1 MKPNQ
6 KPDIKW
12 YQYVFALLSGMF
24 LANSIPHYV
33 QGISGNAFPSPF
45 GNPPGLGSSSPT
57 SNVLWG
63 AVNLLLGYVL
73 LRLSKIDNTHKW
85 KLLILFFGIILQGVM
100 LSLAFSHKI

>member
-1 MKPNQ
+1 MTTNQ
-6 KPDIKW
+6 TIKLKW
-12 YQYVFALLSGMF
+12 YRYVAAFFAGMF

-45 GNPPGLGSSSPT
+45 GNPPGLGSSSPA

-63 AVNLLLGYVL
+63 AFNLLIGYL
-73 LRLSKIDNTHKW
+73 LYRTSKMDKTQRLALVI
-85 KLLILFFGIILQGVM
+85 FYAGIIAQGVM